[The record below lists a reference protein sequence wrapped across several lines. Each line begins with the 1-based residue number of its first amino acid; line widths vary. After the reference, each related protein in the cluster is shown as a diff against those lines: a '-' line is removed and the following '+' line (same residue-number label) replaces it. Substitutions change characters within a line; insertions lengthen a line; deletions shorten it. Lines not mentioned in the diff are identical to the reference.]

1 METETNKLRE
11 DLISMLKDVC
21 FDKPDEKIFELKVLV
36 YKDASGG
43 APGDDGD
50 SVDGDSVDGDSDDDA
65 ASDVESDGDDGVR
78 SFDPAITV
86 EDINLIET
94 PYEDLKNFKL
104 FREICQIFGVDLA
117 KPNHQGELD
126 KLYSQNHFDFYNDE
140 KYDELFKDSNDE
152 LLDMYEAVDTMMV
165 GLPYEIIYSDDDQLN
180 KKKLIW
186 D

>member
-43 APGDDGD
+43 APGDDGAVGDDD

-65 ASDVESDGDDGVR
+65 SVASDDDG
-78 SFDPAITV
+78 PKPHPITGIGADDV
-86 EDINLIET
+86 DVDVDVIKT
-94 PYEDLKNFKL
+94 PYEELLEFKL
-104 FREICQIFGVDLA
+104 FQEICEILGG
-117 KPNHQGELD
+117 KPEE
-126 KLYSQNHFDFYNDE
+126 LYSQKHFDFYNDE
-140 KYDELFKDSNDE
+140 NYDAQFKGRNDE
-152 LLDMYEAVDTMMV
+152 LLDMYETVDTMMV

-180 KKKLIW
+180 KK
-186 D
+186 